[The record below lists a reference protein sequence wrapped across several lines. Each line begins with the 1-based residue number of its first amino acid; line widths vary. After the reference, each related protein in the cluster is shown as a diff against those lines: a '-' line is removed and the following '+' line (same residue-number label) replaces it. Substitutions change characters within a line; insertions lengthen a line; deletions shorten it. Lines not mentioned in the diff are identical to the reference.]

1 MQIHSVLYTINSFV
15 VYLSSHRWYNKNI
28 TRGEAEDL
36 LMKQV
41 MSVFKDPVIIP
52 FSFVCASERV
62 LTEQNAP
69 NNSSADN

>member
-1 MQIHSVLYTINSFV
+1 MQIHSALYTINQFV
-15 VYLSSHRWYNKNI
+15 FYLSPHRWYNKNI

-41 MSVFKDPVIIP
+41 MSVFMDPVIIP
-52 FSFVCASERV
+52 FSFVWASDRV

-69 NNSSADN
+69 NHSSADN